1 MLIEAI
7 LKTWFVIPGNRR
19 MKLFSC
25 GDFRDPV

>member
-7 LKTWFVIPGNRR
+7 LKTWFVIPENRG